1 MVTENIL
8 KRIATYLPADVKSWG
23 KKLYYR
29 DRHWANSSLKNFGT
43 VQDLYYW
50 VSDGN
55 LDTLLLLQNYF
66 SVLYPL
72 LRTDTKGIISLYDSS
87 GEFLAGKP
95 FSIAQF
101 GSAKFR
107 VSRLLKELLVMSEA
121 AYGTLEVKIEIPD
134 DVLNYI
140 QEQKSVYFWDRF
152 YLGYTN
158 ASGQT
163 CFVHGVDKTH
173 IYHEGKP
180 DPVYWYKPRKGREW
194 APEIPVD
201 IDDYE
206 KFDVIMLNRTEKKSN
221 VTLVL
226 SDIHDKS
233 LSWAAEIPSKGVHR
247 FELTK
252 ENTSDLAPTELRM
265 RVKGMPTQFGRPI
278 IFKEFSNNAISAM
291 HC

>member
-8 KRIATYLPADVKSWG
+8 KRIAIYLPADVKSWG

-72 LRTDTKGIISLYDSS
+72 LRTDTEGIISLYDSS
-87 GEFLAGKP
+87 GESLAKKS
-95 FSIAQF
+95 FSIAKF

-107 VSRLLKELLVMSEA
+107 VSALLKELLVMSEA
-121 AYGTLEVKIEIPD
+121 TYGTLEVKIEIPD
-134 DVLNYI
+134 DVLEHV
-140 QEQKSVYFWDRF
+140 QEQKSIYFWDRF

-158 ASGQT
+158 ANGQT

-173 IYHEGKP
+173 IYRQG
-180 DPVYWYKPRKGREW
+180 DSDSIYWYQPGKGREW
-194 APEIPVD
+194 APEIPID
-201 IDDYE
+201 IEDYQ
-206 KFDVIMLNRTEKKSN
+206 KLGVIMLNRTAKKSK

-226 SDIHDKS
+226 ADVHDKS
-233 LSWAAEIPSKGVHR
+233 LSWSAEIPSKGVHR
-247 FELTK
+247 FELSRD
-252 ENTSDLAPTELRM
+252 NTYDLAPTELRM
-265 RVKGMPTQFGRPI
+265 RVKGMPTQFGRPV
-278 IFKEFSNNAISAM
+278 IFKEFSNGAISAM

>member
-29 DRHWANSSLKNFGT
+29 DRHWANAPLKNFGT

-66 SVLYPL
+66 SVFYPL
-72 LRTDTKGIISLYDSS
+72 LRTDTEGVISLYGNS
-87 GEFLAGKP
+87 GDLLARKS

-107 VSRLLKELLVMSEA
+107 VSLLLKELPVTSEA
-121 AYGTLEVKIEIPD
+121 TYGTLEVKIEIPD
-134 DVLNYI
+134 DVLNHV
-140 QEQKSVYFWDRF
+140 QEQKSLYFWDRF

-173 IYHEGKP
+173 IYRQGKS
-180 DPVYWYKPRKGREW
+180 DPIYWYKPGKGREW

-201 IDDYE
+201 IEDYE
-206 KFDVIMLNRTEKKSN
+206 KLNVIIVNRTAKKSE
-221 VTLVL
+221 VTFVL
-226 SDIHDKS
+226 ADIHDND
-233 LSWAAEIPSKGVHR
+233 LSWTAEIPSKGVHR
-247 FELTK
+247 FELSR
-252 ENTSDLAPTELRM
+252 ENTSDLVPTELRM
-265 RVKGMPTQFGRPI
+265 RVKGMPTQFGRPV
-278 IFKEFSNNAISAM
+278 IFKEFSNGAISAM